1 MTASSDSHLPE
12 VTVLFG
18 TRATLNAPLSPN
30 TVLIVPSDDTWNDF
44 GHRSRVNV
52 RMRLGED
59 EKEHR
64 QVSFIGFLTDRPE
77 DPNGIAPLNNLLKG
91 ADQITLPARDS
102 HRFFTMLPDMESY
115 RTIARALG
123 SQQALAVLRAM
134 KDLVALRATAPRP
147 NWLDLA
153 TGTRVFQESFMRN
166 TESYFAFKNAASV
179 LRGLEFEEP
188 RELSRSLRVTF
199 ALAGRPNSHD
209 LTFEFDHDGALP
221 KRIAVVIGKNGVG
234 KSQTLGRIARA
245 ALGGYKSLT
254 DADSGE
260 RPLFNRVLAFAP
272 SNEAHSVFPTEHWQ
286 RPRVR
291 YHRFSLNRSPD
302 KSRHAH
308 AVTDQIVQLA
318 RSDERL
324 GNRSRWEIFLRA
336 LRAIDRWEELSLPNR
351 DKHAEPF
358 ALETLP
364 HAGEQRLLERLA
376 SVDTRKEPVRRLHGT
391 SYALSSGEIS
401 FLRFAA
407 QASLHIE
414 NGSLLLL
421 DEPETHLHPNFINQF
436 AALLDRLLDQTGS
449 AAIIATH
456 SAYFVREVF
465 QSQVLVLR
473 HDADGRVWSE
483 RPRLR
488 TFGADVGAISHFV
501 FGEDEPSRM
510 ASDVE
515 RRLRA
520 TFNTWQE
527 LYEVYKD
534 ELSHEVLGS
543 LRDAM
548 ETRPS

>member
-1 MTASSDSHLPE
+1 MPD

-18 TRATLNAPLSPN
+18 TQTALNRPLPPN
-30 TVLIVPSDDTWNDF
+30 TVLIVPSSDSWNDF
-44 GHRSRVNV
+44 GLHSRVDV

-59 EKEHR
+59 AKEHHAF
-64 QVSFIGFLTDRPE
+64 SFIGFLTNTPSE
-77 DPNGIAPLNNLLKG
+77 PNGISPLNDLLKG
-91 ADQITLPARDS
+91 AEQLTIPATDS

-115 RTIARALG
+115 RAIVRAFG
-123 SQQALAVLRAM
+123 SQHAFVALKAM

-153 TGTRVFQESFMRN
+153 TRTRVFQVSFMRN

-179 LRGLEFEEP
+179 LRELEFEET
-188 RELSRSLRVTF
+188 RELSRSLRITF
-199 ALAGRPNSHD
+199 ALAGRPDSHD
-209 LTFEFDHDGALP
+209 LTFDFDHDGTLP

-234 KSQTLGRIARA
+234 KSQTLGRIAKA
-245 ALGGYKSLT
+245 ALGGHKSLR
-254 DADSGE
+254 DGDSGE

-272 SNEAHSVFPTEHWQ
+272 SNEAHSVFPTEQWQ

-291 YHRFSLNRSPD
+291 YYRFSLNRSRD
-302 KSRHAH
+302 RSRNTHH
-308 AVTDQIVQLA
+308 VTDKIVQLA
-318 RSDERL
+318 RSVDRI
-324 GNRSRWEIFLRA
+324 GKRSRWEIFLSA
-336 LRAIDRWEELSLPNR
+336 IRAIDRWEELSLPNR
-351 DKHAEPF
+351 DKPAEPL
-358 ALETLP
+358 ALESLP
-364 HAGEQRLLERLA
+364 RASEQRLLERLS
-376 SVDTRKEPVRRLHGT
+376 SVHIDKEPIRVLDGS
-391 SYALSSGEIS
+391 SYPLSSGEIS

-407 QASLHIE
+407 QASLHID

-421 DEPETHLHPNFINQF
+421 DEPETHLHPNFVSQF

-473 HDADGRVWSE
+473 QDATGRVSSE

-515 RRLRA
+515 RRLKTA
-520 TFNTWQE
+520 FNTWQE
-527 LYEVYKD
+527 LYDVYKD
-534 ELSHEVLGS
+534 ELSHEMLGA

-548 ETRPS
+548 ET